1 MSETFINI
9 ADIKDKSTG
18 KTYREMN
25 LEKVHNIPLG
35 TLVEVDFDDSYL
47 EDPVK
52 GLRLYVVEH
61 SRDCDGTP
69 LYSLSHVKKWSENMM
84 GEQFKVFARWM
95 LSTGYSESSLKIIKE
110 A

>member
-1 MSETFINI
+1 MELINI
-9 ADIKDKSTG
+9 ADIVDDSTG
-18 KTYREMN
+18 KTYREKN
-25 LEKVHNIPLG
+25 LEKGHNIPLG
-35 TLVEVDFDDSYL
+35 TLVEVDFDDSGL

-69 LYSLSHVKKWSENMM
+69 LYSLCHTKKWSENMM
-84 GEQFKVFARWM
+84 GKEFHMFARWM
-95 LSTGYSESSLKIIKE
+95 LSTGYSEDSLKIIKE